1 LAPSPSL
8 IEIPYVDIR
17 GGSPLDLVARYADR
31 ATSLAHASMEMFGP
45 ARHFARAVGLPLGD
59 RASRK
64 WLERYSNPYL
74 GEIRAI
80 ADMLRIDGVY
90 FLNVCFEWGCT
101 SGAYKTREG
110 VALRRVLD
118 WPFPTLGE
126 TVVVAHQSGAAGD
139 FYNVTWPGLSGIY
152 HGMAPGRFAAAINQA
167 PMRQHGSS
175 YALDWARNRW
185 VARKTNAL
193 PAAHLL
199 RKVFETAPDYASAR
213 EMLCTTPIAT
223 PAIFI
228 LAGVADGEGCVIE
241 RTERAFGLRE
251 ISADRVCATNHFES
265 GLHGRWLPRPID
277 SAGRCRA
284 AHALASDAIEDGFA
298 WFQSPIANVSSR
310 LVINANAGA
319 GTLSVLGTA
328 GERPVTRPF
337 ELQRAA

>member
-1 LAPSPSL
+1 VPPDPPLV
-8 IEIPYVDIR
+8 EIPYVDIR
-17 GGSPLDLVARYADR
+17 VGSPVQLAERYAER

-45 ARHFARAVGLPLGD
+45 AQHLARAVGLPLGD

-64 WLERYSNPYL
+64 WLERHSNPYL

-80 ADMLRIDGVY
+80 ADMLHIDGVY

-101 SGAYKTREG
+101 SGAFQTRAG
-110 VALRRVLD
+110 MALRRVLD
-118 WPFPTLGE
+118 WPFPTLGG
-126 TVVVAHQSGAAGD
+126 TVVVAYQSGAAGD
-139 FYNVTWPGLSGIY
+139 FYNVTWPGLSGMY

-167 PMRQHGSS
+167 PMRQHGSGFVI
-175 YALDWARNRW
+175 DWARNCW
-185 VARKTNAL
+185 VARETNAL

-199 RKVFETAPDYASAR
+199 RQVFESATNYASAR
-213 EMLCTTPIAT
+213 EMLCTTPVAT

-228 LAGVADGEGCVIE
+228 LSGTADGEACVIE

-251 ISADRVCATNHFES
+251 IATDRVCATNHFET

-284 AHALASDAIEDGFA
+284 AQALSSDSIENGFA
-298 WFQSPIANVSSR
+298 WFQPPIANVNSR
-310 LVINANAGA
+310 LVVNANAAA

-328 GERPVTRPF
+328 GERPVTRVF
-337 ELQRAA
+337 ELQQAA